1 MIPNLI
7 DAVLEKARDLQPK
20 QISAFVWASGK
31 LDLHPTEVQQIRD
44 NIPGLLSEHDM
55 LQLASK
61 DLANF
66 AFGLAQLDF
75 RDAGVLGK
83 IAKTT
88 IATAKNCKVKTALAD
103 LPMIVVSLTRLGYK
117 DLCNRGDCHAMCA
130 CRGFRFVFLEDVE
143 MSKLLDAV
151 ADRLQRPRMLKKM
164 PDWSLAALF
173 WSWPKDG
180 SMQGVRDMQGLL
192 AAEVDKRIGKK
203 LFNVRMLERSWMGPS
218 EWKETRANRK
228 KAA

>member
-117 DLCNRGDCHAMCA
+117 D
-130 CRGFRFVFLEDVE
+130 VE